1 MGGQASRPVSS
12 DEGLDRILDA
22 LRRFSADHLDH
33 RLEEDPASAYATL
46 TTELN
51 RMAGELQRRRDE
63 VVRAVELYCLHRFG
77 SVLVHDLK
85 NLAARLT
92 FVPGNL
98 RGSEGDGEVLEAC
111 ATTVEDTVSRLEAL
125 VRRFRDQRE
134 AMVLKAH
141 ADINQVLE
149 AAIEH
154 SGVRASSHIRT
165 DVSLQEL
172 PRIEVDAPYLEEAL
186 VNILRN
192 AVEAMKEGGTLRV
205 RSHRVDDPAPFA
217 ILEITD
223 DGPGMTPEFVERD
236 LFTPFRS
243 TKERGLGLGM
253 FSCRETVELHGGR
266 IVVESSPGH
275 GTTFQVHLPLASA
288 E

>member
-1 MGGQASRPVSS
+1 M
-12 DEGLDRILDA
+12 
-22 LRRFSADHLDH
+22 
-33 RLEEDPASAYATL
+33 
-46 TTELN
+46 
-51 RMAGELQRRRDE
+51 
-63 VVRAVELYCLHRFG
+63 
-77 SVLVHDLK
+77 
-85 NLAARLT
+85 
-92 FVPGNL
+92 
-98 RGSEGDGEVLEAC
+98 
-111 ATTVEDTVSRLEAL
+111 
-125 VRRFRDQRE
+125 
-134 AMVLKAH
+134 
-141 ADINQVLE
+141 
-149 AAIEH
+149 
-154 SGVRASSHIRT
+154 RASSHIRT